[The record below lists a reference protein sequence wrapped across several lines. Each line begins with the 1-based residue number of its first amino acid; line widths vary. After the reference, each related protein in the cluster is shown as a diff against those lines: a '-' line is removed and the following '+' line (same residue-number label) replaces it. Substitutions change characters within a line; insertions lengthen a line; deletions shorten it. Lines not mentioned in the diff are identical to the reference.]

1 MILKPVV
8 PNVYA
13 IPLGFV
19 NAFLVDSDGLTL
31 IDTGIKSNGL
41 KIVQAIIELGKK
53 PADVRRILVT
63 HCHADHTGSLS
74 MLARLTGAPVYMH
87 LLDADMVRS
96 GRSNRTIPPGPGL
109 AHALVRVMMK
119 RPGSVDVSDVNVE
132 LQDGQSVDS
141 LPSMTAVHTPG
152 HTAGH
157 LCFLWQA
164 QGGVLFVGDAATH
177 QRSLSAGPIYENL
190 ADQQR
195 SLAKLA
201 ALHFETACFA
211 HGSPILNNAS
221 TQFARFLPAPA
232 Q

>member
-31 IDTGIKSNGL
+31 IDTGVKSSGL
-41 KIVQAIIELGKK
+41 KIIQAISELGKK
-53 PADVRRILVT
+53 PADVRRILIT
-63 HCHADHTGSLS
+63 HCHGDHTGSLS

-87 LLDADMVRS
+87 PLDADMVRS
-96 GRSNRTIPPGPGL
+96 WRAGRPLPPGPGL
-109 AHALVRVMMK
+109 AHALIRLFMN
-119 RPGSVDVSDVNVE
+119 RPRSVDVSDVNVE
-132 LQDGQSVDS
+132 LQDGETVDS
-141 LPSMTAVHTPG
+141 LPAMSAVHTPG

-164 QGGVLFVGDAATH
+164 QGGVLFVGDAAMH
-177 QRSLSAGPIYENL
+177 RRSLSAGPIYENM
-190 ADQQR
+190 ADQLR

-201 ALHFETACFA
+201 VLHFETACFA
-211 HGSPILNNAS
+211 HGSPILQNAS
-221 TQFARFLPAPA
+221 AQFSKFLPEPV
-232 Q
+232 

>member
-8 PNVYA
+8 PNVYL

-31 IDTGIKSNGL
+31 IDTGVKSSGL
-41 KIVQAIIELGKK
+41 KIIQAITELGKK
-53 PADVRRILVT
+53 PTDVRRILVT
-63 HCHADHTGSLS
+63 HCHADHIGSLS
-74 MLARLTGAPVYMH
+74 LLERLTGALVYMH
-87 LLDADMVRS
+87 PLDADLLRS
-96 GRSNRTIPPGPGL
+96 GRTNRTIPPGPGL
-109 AHALVRVMMK
+109 AHALVRVLMN
-119 RPGSVDVSDVNVE
+119 RPNRVDVSDVNVE
-132 LQDGQSVDS
+132 LRDGQTVDS
-141 LPSMTAVHTPG
+141 LPSMLAVHTPG

-164 QGGVLFVGDAATH
+164 QAGVLFVGDAAMH
-177 QRSLSAGPIYENL
+177 RRSLSAGPIYENM

-211 HGSPILNNAS
+211 HGSPILQNAS
-221 TQFARFLPAPA
+221 AQFAKFLL
-232 Q
+232 

>member
-8 PNVYA
+8 QNVYA

-31 IDTGIKSNGL
+31 IDTGVKSSGL
-41 KIVQAIIELGKK
+41 KIVQAIDELGKK

-63 HCHADHTGSLS
+63 HCHTDHAGSLS

-87 LLDADMVRS
+87 PLDAEMVRS
-96 GRSNRTIPPGPGL
+96 GRSSRTIPPGPGL
-109 AHALVRVMMK
+109 THAIVRVMMN
-119 RPGSVDVSDVNVE
+119 RPSHVDASEVQVE
-132 LQDGQSVDS
+132 LQDGQAVDS
-141 LPSMTAVHTPG
+141 LPAIIAVYTPG

-164 QGGVLFVGDAATH
+164 QGGVLFVGDAASHRQSINT
-177 QRSLSAGPIYENL
+177 GPIYENL
-190 ADQQR
+190 ADVQR

-201 ALHFETACFA
+201 ALRFETACFA
-211 HGSPILNNAS
+211 HGNPILQNAS
-221 TQFARFLPAPA
+221 AQFARFLPEPA
-232 Q
+232 